1 MNRGQDRDTVRQY
14 LDKSWAFTVW
24 HDDDWWH
31 ELEQSDGD
39 HGHGKRDHAAKE
51 RDVRAADGS
60 FLVSWRGC
68 LHGHANA
75 RAVDRAHRIIAMLHY
90 PVKMFMFW
98 KHLQAEMERMEVSSV
113 GPEPKQAL

>member
-24 HDDDWWH
+24 HDDDWRH

-39 HGHGKRDHAAKE
+39 HGHGKRDHAAGKQE
-51 RDVRAADGS
+51 VRAADGS
-60 FLVSWRGC
+60 FLVNWRGC
-68 LHGHANA
+68 LHGHAKL
-75 RAVDRAHRIIAMLHY
+75 VLWI
-90 PVKMFMFW
+90 
-98 KHLQAEMERMEVSSV
+98 HLQAETERMEVSSV